1 MRYRG
6 AHTRFF
12 GTEFRWNLTDEKTPF
27 NLWFLKDI
35 RTSFQIAF
43 FYEIG
48 SIADHEEDLF
58 EETRHSTGVGLRAVM
73 ASGIVFRIDVA
84 TGEEGSEFVIFF
96 DYPWT
101 FL

>member
-27 NLWFLKDI
+27 NIWFLKDI
-35 RTSFQIAF
+35 RTAFQIAF

-58 EETRHSTGVGLRAVM
+58 EETRNSVGVGFRAAM
-73 ASGIVFRIDVA
+73 ASGFIFRFDVA